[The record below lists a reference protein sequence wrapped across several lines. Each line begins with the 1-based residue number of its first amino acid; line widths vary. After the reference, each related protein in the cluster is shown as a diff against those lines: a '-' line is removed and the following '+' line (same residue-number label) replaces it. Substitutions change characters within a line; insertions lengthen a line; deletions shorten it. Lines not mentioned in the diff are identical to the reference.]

1 MPFHPL
7 NGPVAIGGSDIQ
19 SVKTEIKS
27 QNDHQTLDKRR
38 IDFLQLDYRI
48 SHSCY
53 VKANTGKLFILV
65 NPSRV
70 ISGGSVPYCYFKAPV
85 GHPDRAGRRL
95 LGACSFL
102 RPTLIYLLCPLAL
115 PGSTNPERLTTV
127 HCRDWRLGPGCCFT
141 WRPAPIENP
150 DTCGVRFRSEQRL
163 APHSSSRTQRVTG
176 VQCQHNHRPA
186 GNFKFVAATDRVN
199 ESRTP
204 SGTAPGARAEP
215 VKPCPAFTLSGGPA
229 PSREGEFQLRASGP

>member
-95 LGACSFL
+95 LGACSF
-102 RPTLIYLLCPLAL
+102 
-115 PGSTNPERLTTV
+115 
-127 HCRDWRLGPGCCFT
+127 
-141 WRPAPIENP
+141 
-150 DTCGVRFRSEQRL
+150 FRSDVHRGDSDDTTPLLQASCEG
-163 APHSSSRTQRVTG
+163 HIEI
-176 VQCQHNHRPA
+176 VQLLL
-186 GNFKFVAATDRVN
+186 D
-199 ESRTP
+199 
-204 SGTAPGARAEP
+204 SGAVSDLARADDDGEP
-215 VKPCPAFTLSGGPA
+215 PIDCAKSQGHTAVVDLLEKYVADS
-229 PSREGEFQLRASGP
+229 